1 MILRQFDTASWANGW
16 RSPGRQLLRLK
27 SQQGTVGFDARV
39 YLSASAIASVMTVN
53 QSLLDLLKPSAPG
66 EEKKWYEVEPAEGHR
81 FLSEVLQLRN
91 RREILKFIDLGIKT
105 KEEIVKNFGLNESVA
120 EVHLVLL
127 EKAMVIE
134 KVGDGYRSTPVG
146 IAYLKNFED
155 FASDTS
161 KDQV

>member
-1 MILRQFDTASWANGW
+1 MAG
-16 RSPGRQLLRLK
+16 
-27 SQQGTVGFDARV
+27 V
-39 YLSASAIASVMTVN
+39 YLNVRAIVAFMTVN

-66 EEKKWYEVEPAEGHR
+66 EDKKWYEIEPAEGHR

-91 RREILKFIDLGIKT
+91 RREILKFIGLGIKI
-105 KEEIVKNFGLNESVA
+105 KGEIVRQFGLTESVA

-155 FASDTS
+155 FASETS
-161 KDQV
+161 KDHV

>member
-1 MILRQFDTASWANGW
+1 LERYNVPSSHSKDELIAADVLFSAN
-16 RSPGRQLLRLK
+16 
-27 SQQGTVGFDARV
+27 ARV
-39 YLSASAIASVMTVN
+39 YLNVPAIVAVMTVD

-81 FLSEVLQLRN
+81 FLSDVLQLRN
-91 RREILKFIDLGIKT
+91 RREILKFIGQGIKT
-105 KEEIVKNFGLNESVA
+105 KEQIMRNFGLNGSVA

-134 KVGDGYRSTPVG
+134 KAGDGYRSTPIG

-155 FASDTS
+155 FAPETG
-161 KDQV
+161 KDHV

>member
-1 MILRQFDTASWANGW
+1 MAG
-16 RSPGRQLLRLK
+16 
-27 SQQGTVGFDARV
+27 V
-39 YLSASAIASVMTVN
+39 YLNVRAIVAFMTVN

-66 EEKKWYEVEPAEGHR
+66 EDKKWYEVEPAEGHR

-91 RREILKFIDLGIKT
+91 RREILKFIGLGIKI
-105 KEEIVKNFGLNESVA
+105 KGEIVRQFGLTESVA

-155 FASDTS
+155 FASETS
-161 KDQV
+161 KDHF